1 MKLLIVLAVVAMAS
15 AQARASPFRPE
26 QVQVVDNNPHDPS
39 QVQVVDNNPQDPS
52 QVQFAHN
59 NPYYA
64 NYYPWQVQVADPS
77 FGNNGGYAVDP
88 GFYRPS
94 LGAGGVVDPGFYQ
107 PGAGSGGVVDPG
119 FYQPGAGSNNGPHGI
134 DISPAYVDNRPQ
146 YSRPNPRGK

>member
-39 QVQVVDNNPQDPS
+39 
-52 QVQFAHN
+52 
-59 NPYYA
+59 
-64 NYYPWQVQVADPS
+64 QVQVADPS

-146 YSRPNPRGK
+146 YDSPLARDGK

>member
-107 PGAGSGGVVDPG
+107 PGAGS
-119 FYQPGAGSNNGPHGI
+119 NNGPHGI

>member
-26 QVQVVDNNPHDPS
+26 QVQVVDNNP
-39 QVQVVDNNPQDPS
+39 QDPS

-64 NYYPWQVQVADPS
+64 NYYPWQ
-77 FGNNGGYAVDP
+77 GNNGGYAVDP

-146 YSRPNPRGK
+146 YDSPLARDGK

>member
-52 QVQFAHN
+52 QVQ
-59 NPYYA
+59 
-64 NYYPWQVQVADPS
+64 VADPS

-107 PGAGSGGVVDPG
+107 PGAGS
-119 FYQPGAGSNNGPHGI
+119 NNGPHGI

-146 YSRPNPRGK
+146 YDSPLARDGK

>member
-52 QVQFAHN
+52 
-59 NPYYA
+59 
-64 NYYPWQVQVADPS
+64 QVQVADPS

-146 YSRPNPRGK
+146 YDSPLARDGK

>member
-26 QVQVVDNNPHDPS
+26 QVQVVDNNP
-39 QVQVVDNNPQDPS
+39 QDPS
-52 QVQFAHN
+52 
-59 NPYYA
+59 
-64 NYYPWQVQVADPS
+64 QVQVADPS

-146 YSRPNPRGK
+146 YDSPLARDGK